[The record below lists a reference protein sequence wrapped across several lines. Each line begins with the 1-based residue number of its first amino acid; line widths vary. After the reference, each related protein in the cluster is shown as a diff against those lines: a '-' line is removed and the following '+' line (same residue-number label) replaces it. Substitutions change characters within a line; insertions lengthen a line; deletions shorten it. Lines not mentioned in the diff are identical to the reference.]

1 MCLLTF
7 SFRQNPEYPFV
18 FASNRDEFLDRP
30 TAPMHFWEEAP
41 DLLAGRDLRSG
52 GTWLGLTRAGRFA
65 TVTNY
70 REVGRTKPDAPS
82 RGRLPVRFL
91 LGDDA
96 PAAFVDRIVPEADRY
111 NGFNLLVGAGGAM
124 EYFSN
129 RGARRTLVPGLYG
142 LSNHLLDTPWP
153 KVVRAKEWLR
163 AILDSGRI
171 EPEALFEMLA
181 DETKAPDD
189 ALPDTGVGLEW
200 ERMLSSIFIRSP
212 EYGTRASTVVLAN
225 RRGETH
231 VYERTFPTDGSE
243 PFTRHFRL
251 PASTP

>member
-1 MCLLTF
+1 MCLLVF
-7 SFRQNPEYPFV
+7 SFRQRAEYPFV

-30 TAPMHFWEEAP
+30 TAPMHFWEDAP
-41 DLLAGRDLRSG
+41 DVLAGRDLRSG
-52 GTWLGLTRAGRFA
+52 GTWLGLTRTGRFA

-70 REVGRTKPDAPS
+70 REVGRAKPDAPT

-96 PAAFVDRIVPEADRY
+96 PAAFLDRLEPEAHRY
-111 NGFNLLVGAGGAM
+111 NGFNLLVGAGGALH
-124 EYFSN
+124 YFSN
-129 RGARRTLVPGLYG
+129 RGARRALTPGLYG

-153 KVVRAKEWLR
+153 KVVRAKDLLR
-163 AILDSGRI
+163 TILEAERI
-171 EPEALFEMLA
+171 EPEALFALLA

-200 ERMLSSIFIRSP
+200 ERLLSPIFIRSP
-212 EYGTRASTVVLAN
+212 KYGTRASTVVLTN
-225 RRGETH
+225 RRGGTD
-231 VYERTFPTDGSE
+231 VYERTFPVDGST

-251 PASTP
+251 PKGRL